1 VTASLRIAFPLVI
14 VLASAACGSSGGAP
28 SLPPTASMP
37 EWQAK
42 HQAHPACPQVVGKP
56 TCLVLIADNGVRPLC
71 SPAGDGCG
79 FTPAD
84 FQKRYGLTPYL
95 RKGANTIVAVIEQGD
110 SPRAGTDL
118 TTYRNA
124 FSLGKASFAKYN
136 QKGQRSNYPANCQK
150 FSWCIETELD
160 IEMVSATCRKCT
172 IDLME
177 ADGTVSGLE
186 RAETEA
192 VKLGATIISN
202 SWTCYVSWTCTD
214 ENLPKYF
221 AAPGILYLAS
231 SGDIGH
237 NYIGAP
243 AALRTVVAVGGTQLT
258 KSGTGYSEFL
268 WDSAG
273 GGCANPYNVGA
284 PGVRKPPWQYNSEC
298 HYRNVA
304 DVSAEAGCQPG
315 VAEYDSSYGGWFD
328 VCGTSVS
335 TPLVAGMFAIAGN
348 AAQQNAS
355 ETFWEEDHHKDLY
368 DVCARFCLFST
379 YAYGGGWGSPKG
391 LGAL

>member
-1 VTASLRIAFPLVI
+1 
-14 VLASAACGSSGGAP
+14 
-28 SLPPTASMP
+28 MP

-42 HQAHPACPQVVGKP
+42 HQARAVCPQVAGEP
-56 TCLVLIADNGVRPLC
+56 TCLALIADTGITPLC
-71 SPAGDGCG
+71 SPAGGGCG
-79 FTPAD
+79 FTPTD

-95 RKGANTIVAVIEQGD
+95 RKGANAIVAVIEEGD
-110 SPRAGTDL
+110 SPRAASDL
-118 TTYRNA
+118 TTYRNT
-124 FSLGKASFAKYN
+124 FHLGKATFAKYN
-136 QKGQRSNYPANCQK
+136 QKGQKSSYPSNCQK

-160 IEMVSATCRKCT
+160 IEMVSASCPKCT
-172 IDLME
+172 IYLME
-177 ADGTVSGLE
+177 SDGTVSGLE
-186 RAETEA
+186 KAETEA
-192 VKLGATIISN
+192 VKLGAKIISN
-202 SWTCYVSWTCTD
+202 SWTCYISWTCTD

-221 AAPGILYLAS
+221 AAPGVLYLAS

-258 KSGTGYSEFL
+258 KSGSKYGEFL

-273 GGCANPYNVGA
+273 GGCANPYNVGE
-284 PGVRKPPWQYNSEC
+284 PGVRKPSWQYNADC

-315 VAEYDSSYGGWFD
+315 VAEYDDSYGGWFD
-328 VCGTSVS
+328 VCGTSVAA
-335 TPLVAGMFAIAGN
+335 PLVAGMFAIAGN
-348 AAQQNAS
+348 VSQQDAS
-355 ETFWEEDHHKDLY
+355 ETFWEKDHHKDLY
-368 DVCARFCLFST
+368 DVCGRYCLFST